1 MSAMNKKIETKP
13 KLELKLHER
22 EDSKLKKATS
32 TSKLKEEFK
41 QSRFGS
47 TEKGEKSKQPSKYE
61 HIYLKNINIEK
72 KHPLSIGPSNPAN
85 ASKLKKKNVNTAQ
98 KFMKKEEKSMEER
111 SMRRPESR
119 SKKEEKPMIKEK
131 RRFEES

>member
-1 MSAMNKKIETKP
+1 MSAMNKKIETRP
-13 KLELKLHER
+13 KLEIKLHER
-22 EDSKLKKATS
+22 EESKLKKATS

-41 QSRFGS
+41 QSRLGS
-47 TEKGEKSKQPSKYE
+47 KEKGDKSKQSSKYE
-61 HIYLKNINIEK
+61 QVYLKNIGIEK

-98 KFMKKEEKSMEER
+98 KFIKKQERSIEER

-119 SKKEEKPMIKEK
+119 SKKEERPMIKEK
-131 RRFEES
+131 RRF